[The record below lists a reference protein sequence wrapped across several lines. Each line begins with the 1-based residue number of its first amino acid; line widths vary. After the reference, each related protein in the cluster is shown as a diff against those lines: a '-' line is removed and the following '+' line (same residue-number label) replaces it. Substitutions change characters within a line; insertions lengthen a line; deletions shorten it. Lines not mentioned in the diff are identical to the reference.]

1 MTVVIHTRSEEET
14 LQVGRLVGRHL
25 RRGDVVALSGELG
38 TGKTVLARGIAAGAG
53 AAGYIA
59 SPTFTLVREYAGP
72 VPVYHVD
79 LFRLEP
85 AEAAAL
91 GLEELLER
99 GITVIEWAEKVAPL
113 LRPPLLQV
121 ELAYGTEVEERVLH
135 LRAQGDGPAAA
146 AAAVAD
152 ARASISPARA

>member
-1 MTVVIHTRSEEET
+1 MTVVICTRSEEET
-14 LQVGRLVGRHL
+14 LLVGRLVGGHL

-53 AAGYIA
+53 AAGYMA
-59 SPTFTLVREYAGP
+59 SPTFTLIREYAGP

-85 AEAAAL
+85 AEAAEL
-91 GLEELLER
+91 GLEELVER

-113 LRPPLLQV
+113 LRPPLLRV
-121 ELAYGTEVEERVLH
+121 DLAYGTLPEERILH
-135 LRAQGDGPAAA
+135 LSAAGEGPTAAA
-146 AAAVAD
+146 AAAA
-152 ARASISPARA
+152 AALSGASPARA

>member
-1 MTVVIHTRSEEET
+1 MSVVICTGSEKET
-14 LQVGRLVGRHL
+14 LQVGRLLGRHL

-59 SPTFTLVREYAGP
+59 SPTFTLIREYAGP

-85 AEAAAL
+85 AEAAEL
-91 GLEELLER
+91 GLEELVER
-99 GITVIEWAEKVAPL
+99 GITVIEWAEKAAPL

-121 ELAYGTEVEERVLH
+121 EVAYGVQPEERVLR
-135 LRAQGDGPAAA
+135 LRAAGEGPAAA
-146 AAAVAD
+146 VAAVA
-152 ARASISPARA
+152 AACSRTAPARA